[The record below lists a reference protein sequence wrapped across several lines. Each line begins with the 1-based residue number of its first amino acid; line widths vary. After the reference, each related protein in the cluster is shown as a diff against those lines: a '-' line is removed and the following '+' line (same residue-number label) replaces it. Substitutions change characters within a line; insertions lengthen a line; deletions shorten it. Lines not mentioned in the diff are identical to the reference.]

1 MLSICDGGMPTIID
15 CTFTGNDNV
24 SVAVSES
31 RLVLNNCTFANN
43 GEGIYSFKESNIVMT
58 NCTFSDN
65 YGYGIDGNNDSLT
78 ATNCTFKN
86 NRISGMNVSDCN
98 STLTACTFERNSGG
112 IWCVA
117 GRLTMVD
124 CTFIANS
131 RRGGIDSSSTTLTL
145 TKCRFMGNS
154 ALGAAGG
161 MSVSGT
167 DATLRQ
173 CSFEQNTTNWFG
185 GGIYANFGGNLRLY
199 DCTFS
204 GNSARL
210 DGGGLS
216 STIDTCLIATGCT
229 FSGNS
234 TEWIN
239 GGGGISASYAILS
252 NCTFTGNWAKF
263 GKGGAISHI
272 IGSGTS
278 PIMKLANCIVWNG
291 KDSIGSWGS
300 GSPEVT
306 VSYSNVQGG
315 WVGEG
320 NIDIDP
326 CFAESG
332 YWADA
337 NDPNIIVE
345 LGEPNAVWIE
355 GDYHLKSQ
363 AGRWDPT
370 TQTWVKDNVT
380 SPCIDAGN
388 SDSPIG
394 LEPFPNGGI
403 INMGA
408 YGGTAEASKSHFG
421 EPVCETVVA
430 GDING
435 DCKVDFTDFAIIA
448 SHWLLQGTDFVNK
461 PPTVTITQPANGD
474 VFDSGSVI
482 AVRADAGDVDGSV
495 VEVEFNM
502 KTRTVNSSSS
512 VHILDTHGTD
522 GWTCSLNQFRDGNW
536 TITAEATDDDGA
548 MTVSP
553 MVVITIRAPK

>member
-1 MLSICDGGMPTIID
+1 MS
-15 CTFTGNDNV
+15 
-24 SVAVSES
+24 
-31 RLVLNNCTFANN
+31 
-43 GEGIYSFKESNIVMT
+43 
-58 NCTFSDN
+58 
-65 YGYGIDGNNDSLT
+65 
-78 ATNCTFKN
+78 
-86 NRISGMNVSDCN
+86 
-98 STLTACTFERNSGG
+98 
-112 IWCVA
+112 
-117 GRLTMVD
+117 
-124 CTFIANS
+124 
-131 RRGGIDSSSTTLTL
+131 
-145 TKCRFMGNS
+145 NS
-154 ALGAAGG
+154 ALSGVAGG
-161 MSVSGT
+161 ISVSGT
-167 DATLRQ
+167 DATLHQ
-173 CSFEQNTTNWFG
+173 CIFEQNTTNWFG
-185 GGIYANFGGNLRLY
+185 GGIYANSGGNLRLY

-204 GNSARL
+204 GNS
-210 DGGGLS
+210 
-216 STIDTCLIATGCT
+216 
-229 FSGNS
+229 
-234 TEWIN
+234 TEAIN

-263 GKGGAISHI
+263 GKGGAISHM
-272 IGSGTS
+272 GPDPSQ
-278 PIMKLANCIVWNG
+278 IMKLANCIVWNG
-291 KDSIGSWGS
+291 KDGIDSWS

-306 VSYSNVQGG
+306 VSYSDVQGG

-320 NIDIDP
+320 NIDVDP

-355 GDYHLKSQ
+355 GDLHLKSQ

-421 EPVCETVVA
+421 EPVCEMVVA

-495 VEVEFNM
+495 VKVEFNM

-553 MVVITIRAPK
+553 EVVITIRAPK